1 MPDRPLIL
9 FPTPERAD
17 RESKTSVVIRTNFP
31 SVNRQFS
38 RLQPTFNVLRT
49 AFEQKAVAIQQSPVG
64 INPDFALVFEI
75 IGTVDSFYTAVQ
87 HVEGLEWIFDK
98 ESEPFTADEDF
109 YYIDEQGQASDEA
122 LNGKLYCVMSNQQA
136 MMQMISLWNRY
147 QNGDDNVFQRG
158 FAGLRDVFTHIK
170 NIRKWGAQDRISETH
185 AVEYWRENLDLDGDS
200 PVPFE
205 IELFFRAKEEA
216 RRIASNTIN
225 QKINALGGRVL
236 HECILSE
243 IAYHAM
249 LVELPRVAIE
259 NLVNQYEDIEL
270 SQVDDIMFFRPT
282 CQSVFVSK
290 TDSEPCTVQVP
301 APEMRNVAPV
311 IAVFDGM
318 PIQNHPLLRNRI
330 IVDDPDEYAIKYES
344 KYRIHGT
351 SMTSLVIYGDLNRN
365 DSPITSPVYVRP
377 ILRPKLIG
385 PDSVQECVPNDELF
399 VDILHRAVK
408 RMMEGE
414 NGESATAPN
423 TKIINL
429 SIGDPVRQL
438 STIMSPTARLIDY
451 LAYKYKIL
459 FIISAGNH
467 DEILKYVGQS
477 FSNLKALSI
486 LDRNNIF
493 GKAIKENQRNLKV
506 LAPAESLNGLT
517 IGALYDDFTNGTES
531 GRFIWAVE
539 KGMPSPISAYGKGY
553 RLTVKPD
560 LFYYGGRKFVRE
572 KFDGILEWVLSRHEP
587 GCKVAAPYDD
597 SSGQAYSFG
606 TSDAAAQI
614 THEAAKCYDVLEQVF
629 LSETGGHVPND
640 YKAILLKAML
650 THGASWETIAD
661 KVTAATG
668 DSVKKLCKW
677 LGNGIPNIEKVVECT
692 KERITLIGLGELKK
706 EKGDIFRLPLP
717 VDFST
722 RLLKRKLTV
731 TLAYLS
737 PIAAKK
743 QAYRSAQLWFTID
756 DGERGLV
763 PNRQNTEWQ
772 TVRKGTLQHEIFMG
786 ENPIVWD
793 DDDNLV
799 IKVNCKRE
807 AGNFREAIPYCLFV
821 SFEVAE
827 GFDVDLY
834 TEVTAKIRQRVQVP
848 NN

>member
-1 MPDRPLIL
+1 M
-9 FPTPERAD
+9 
-17 RESKTSVVIRTNFP
+17 
-31 SVNRQFS
+31 
-38 RLQPTFNVLRT
+38 
-49 AFEQKAVAIQQSPVG
+49 
-64 INPDFALVFEI
+64 
-75 IGTVDSFYTAVQ
+75 
-87 HVEGLEWIFDK
+87 
-98 ESEPFTADEDF
+98 
-109 YYIDEQGQASDEA
+109 
-122 LNGKLYCVMSNQQA
+122 
-136 MMQMISLWNRY
+136 
-147 QNGDDNVFQRG
+147 
-158 FAGLRDVFTHIK
+158 
-170 NIRKWGAQDRISETH
+170 
-185 AVEYWRENLDLDGDS
+185 
-200 PVPFE
+200 
-205 IELFFRAKEEA
+205 
-216 RRIASNTIN
+216 
-225 QKINALGGRVL
+225 
-236 HECILSE
+236 
-243 IAYHAM
+243 
-249 LVELPRVAIE
+249 
-259 NLVNQYEDIEL
+259 
-270 SQVDDIMFFRPT
+270 
-282 CQSVFVSK
+282 
-290 TDSEPCTVQVP
+290 
-301 APEMRNVAPV
+301 
-311 IAVFDGM
+311 
-318 PIQNHPLLRNRI
+318 
-330 IVDDPDEYAIKYES
+330 
-344 KYRIHGT
+344 
-351 SMTSLVIYGDLNRN
+351 
-365 DSPITSPVYVRP
+365 
-377 ILRPKLIG
+377 
-385 PDSVQECVPNDELF
+385 
-399 VDILHRAVK
+399 
-408 RMMEGE
+408 
-414 NGESATAPN
+414 
-423 TKIINL
+423 
-429 SIGDPVRQL
+429 
-438 STIMSPTARLIDY
+438 
-451 LAYKYKIL
+451 
-459 FIISAGNH
+459 
-467 DEILKYVGQS
+467 
-477 FSNLKALSI
+477 
-486 LDRNNIF
+486 
-493 GKAIKENQRNLKV
+493 
-506 LAPAESLNGLT
+506 
-517 IGALYDDFTNGTES
+517 
-531 GRFIWAVE
+531 
-539 KGMPSPISAYGKGY
+539 
-553 RLTVKPD
+553 
-560 LFYYGGRKFVRE
+560 RE
-572 KFDGILEWVLSRHEP
+572 KFDGTLEWVLSRHEP

-677 LGNGIPNIEKVVECT
+677 LGNGIPNIEKVIECT